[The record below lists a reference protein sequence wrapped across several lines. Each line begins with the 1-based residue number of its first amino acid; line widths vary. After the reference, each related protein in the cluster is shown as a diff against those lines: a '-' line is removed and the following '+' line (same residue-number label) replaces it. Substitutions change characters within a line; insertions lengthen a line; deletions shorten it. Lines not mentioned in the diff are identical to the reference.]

1 MPGHNMRLAVL
12 IDADNV
18 AAALA
23 DALFAET
30 RELGTATV
38 RRAYGTSGGLTNWA
52 KAMARWGVLPMPAL
66 AGKNATDIAM
76 VIDAMDIL
84 HTGTVDGFCLVSS
97 DRDFTRLAI
106 RLREAGVPVYGF
118 GKTAAPD
125 AVDEVYTRFRVLSA
139 AVPVKD
145 TAKTNPAKKAPAA
158 PAPTPKGEG
167 DPQWLRAAMESIVAK
182 GGSWAHLP
190 VVGKK
195 LKQCAG
201 YADKFGGGKLSRKL
215 AKIDF
220 LEVSADKVRRKPNGV

>member
-1 MPGHNMRLAVL
+1 MPGHSLRLAVL

-18 AAALA
+18 AASLA
-23 DALFAET
+23 DALFVET
-30 RELGTATV
+30 KELGTPTV
-38 RRAYGTSGGLTNWA
+38 RRAHGTTAGLTNWA

-66 AGKNATDIAM
+66 PGKNATDIAM

-84 HTGTVDGFCLVSS
+84 HAGTVDGFCLVSS

-139 AVPVKD
+139 AAPVKAG
-145 TAKTNPAKKAPAA
+145 AKASPKKVPAVAA
-158 PAPTPKGEG
+158 PQGVG
-167 DPQWLRAAMESIVAK
+167 DQEWLRAAMESIVAK

-220 LEVSADKVRRKPNGV
+220 LEVSADKVRRKPSGA